1 MPMKDKLRILFSP
14 ILKILEAGTEPFV
27 YKKSDRT
34 ILMVM
39 GGLFSGLAL
48 LVFWFAQGQD
58 PVYLLPV
65 LIFGGVGL
73 ISFMVGLIGTDRA
86 VAKIWGSRR

>member
-1 MPMKDKLRILFSP
+1 
-14 ILKILEAGTEPFV
+14 
-27 YKKSDRT
+27 
-34 ILMVM
+34 M
-39 GGLFSGLAL
+39 GGLFSALAM

-65 LIFGGVGL
+65 LIFGSIGVL
-73 ISFMVGLIGTDRA
+73 SFMVGFIGTDRA